1 MAIRTATIGKT
12 VAHASRRPELIP
24 VVTALSLISGFSDGW
39 PSITLKKTDTDY
51 SPTTM
56 YRDYALNPE
65 LFHWESQSTTNSS
78 SPTGQRYINHR
89 RIGSHVLLFVREAK
103 TSPFGAS
110 PYAFLGP
117 ADYVTHE
124 GSRPM
129 AVTWRLRKPMPT
141 EIFIASRA
149 AVA

>member
-1 MAIRTATIGKT
+1 MREG
-12 VAHASRRPELIP
+12 VAWCPDINTDVL
-24 VVTALSLISGFSDGW
+24 L
-39 PSITLKKTDTDY
+39 ITLKKTDTDY

-56 YRDYALNPE
+56 YRDFAVSPE
-65 LFHWESQSTTNSS
+65 LFHWESQSTTNAA

-89 RIGSHVLLFVREAK
+89 RAGTNVLLFVRETK
-103 TSPFGAS
+103 TNALGAS
-110 PYAFLGP
+110 PYVFLGP
-117 ADYVTHE
+117 GDYVKHE

-129 AVTWRLRKPMPT
+129 AVTWRLRRPMPM